1 MNKTRLP
8 ATAASFDSTVD
19 LIVDLTDKIA
29 KLPQM
34 SSLMP
39 H

>member
-1 MNKTRLP
+1 MNKTRQP
-8 ATAASFDSTVD
+8 ATAASFDST
-19 LIVDLTDKIA
+19 VDLTDKIA

-34 SSLMP
+34 SSLTP